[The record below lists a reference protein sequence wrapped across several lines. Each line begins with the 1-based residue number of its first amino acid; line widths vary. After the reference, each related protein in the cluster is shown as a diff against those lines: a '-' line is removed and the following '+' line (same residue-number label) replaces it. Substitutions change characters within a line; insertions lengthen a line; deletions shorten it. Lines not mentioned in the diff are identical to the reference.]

1 MMATAMEIIRPPEF
15 SGMTLDLFYE
25 SRALDLLS
33 KQLNALTHPHFGSFS
48 VGIGRGDM
56 ERLRHARHLLVADLK
71 NPPTIS
77 ALARQCG
84 LNEFKLKKGFKQVFN
99 TTIFSYLQRTKMET
113 AWHLLQQ
120 GSCSVTQAASE
131 VGYTNIS
138 HFSNAFRK
146 QFFINPGTL
155 KKAGSVTGSP
165 PCPGNRKP
173 QGVF

>member
-1 MMATAMEIIRPPEF
+1 MDNSILFTADFTNPA
-15 SGMTLDLFYE
+15 DLSQY
-25 SRALDLLS
+25 
-33 KQLNALTHPHFGSFS
+33 GSF
-48 VGIGRGDM
+48 VYD
-56 ERLRHARHLLVADLK
+56 
-71 NPPTIS
+71 
-77 ALARQCG
+77 
-84 LNEFKLKKGFKQVFN
+84 
-99 TTIFSYLQRTKMET
+99 TTIFSHLQRTKMET

-165 PCPGNRKP
+165 PARGN
-173 QGVF
+173 